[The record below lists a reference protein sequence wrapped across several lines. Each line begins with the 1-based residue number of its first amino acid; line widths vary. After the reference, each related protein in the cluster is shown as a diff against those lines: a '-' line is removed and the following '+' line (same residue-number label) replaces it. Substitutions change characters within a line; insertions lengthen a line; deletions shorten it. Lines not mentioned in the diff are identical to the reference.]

1 MEKLETAE
9 EKFKRIA
16 SARTQ
21 KIIDMVHLLGNC
33 SNTYTYEYTEEE
45 VNKIFSTIEKELQ
58 INKNKF
64 KIANSKKKGSKF
76 TL

>member
-21 KIIDMVHLLGNC
+21 KIIDMVNLLGNC

-58 INKNKF
+58 INKDKF
-64 KIANSKKKGSKF
+64 KIANSKKKGNKF

>member
-21 KIIDMVHLLGNC
+21 KIIDMVNLLGNC